1 MTSMLNRVVVLQ
13 GGISSEREVSLLSGR
28 GVADALR
35 AKGLDVDVW
44 DPATD
49 SVGML
54 EEGGYDAAFIA
65 LHGKLGEDGSIQ
77 GLLNCL
83 GLPYTGPGLSLIHI

>member
-1 MTSMLNRVVVLQ
+1 MASMLNRVVVLQ
-13 GGISSEREVSLLSGR
+13 GGISSERELSLLSGR

-54 EEGGYDAAFIA
+54 EEGG
-65 LHGKLGEDGSIQ
+65 
-77 GLLNCL
+77 
-83 GLPYTGPGLSLIHI
+83 